1 MTTSSDTNFD
11 KISPTALLTAYA
23 RKFTNI
29 PYTQEIAE
37 LTNAIATV
45 EKLGDWE
52 QTKAMIAFF
61 AVHTEGRY
69 KAIEQVRTQFHSTQ
83 ILELASGLLPRGTV
97 LSQQVEITFIE
108 SDLPAMI
115 QQKQQLVQQ
124 LVGERSNLHFLEID
138 ATRDLN
144 SSRLYDYFQRD
155 RSVTVLCEGL
165 LMYLSFAEKQQ
176 VFANVREILQ
186 TFGGV
191 WITPDLL
198 VTKKE
203 DIEKMRQ
210 DSAASQQMAKFERFV
225 GRPLIENMFTDPD
238 QVKQFIQEQ
247 GFQMEVFSTSEV
259 LDQLECLSALEIDRN
274 LAKEILKTIPVFAL
288 KLA

>member
-69 KAIEQVRTQFHSTQ
+69 KAIEQVKTQFHSTQ

-274 LAKEILKTIPVFAL
+274 LAKEIPKTIPVFAL

>member
-69 KAIEQVRTQFHSTQ
+69 KAIEQVKTQFHSTQ

>member
-176 VFANVREILQ
+176 VLANVREILQ

>member
-1 MTTSSDTNFD
+1 MTTLSDNNFD

-23 RKFTNI
+23 RKFTHI

-37 LTNAIATV
+37 STNAIATV
-45 EKLGDWE
+45 EQLGDWK
-52 QTKAMIAFF
+52 QTKARIAFF
-61 AVHTEGRY
+61 AIHVEGRY
-69 KAIEQVRTQFHSTQ
+69 KAIEQVRTQFHTTQ
-83 ILELASGLLPRGTV
+83 ILELASGLLPRGTI
-97 LSQQVEITFIE
+97 LSQSSEITFIE
-108 SDLPAMI
+108 SDLPAII

-124 LVGERSNLHFLEID
+124 LVGERSNLHFLKID
-138 ATRDLN
+138 ATRDLS
-144 SSRLYDYFQRD
+144 SSRLQNYFQRD
-155 RSVTVLCEGL
+155 RPVTILCEGL

-176 VFANVREILQ
+176 VFTNVREILQ

-191 WITPDLL
+191 WITPDLI

-210 DSAASQQMAKFERFV
+210 DPAASQQMNKFERFV
-225 GRPLIENMFTDPD
+225 GRPLMEDVFTDPD
-238 QVKQFIQEQ
+238 QVKQFVQEQ
-247 GFQMEVFSTSEV
+247 GFQMEAFNTSEI

-288 KLA
+288 TLA